1 MKTRVFADT
10 GELAREAAEWTARAC
25 AEAIAARGVFH
36 LVLAGGTSPKL
47 CYQALRDLDVDWSKV
62 HIWFGDERC
71 VPLGHEDRNDRMA
84 DEALL
89 SHIPIPAS
97 KIHRMAAEL
106 GPDEGAALYA
116 AELAVAP
123 VMDVVH
129 LGMGEDGHT
138 CSLFPGKPA
147 LSDERLVFGVID
159 SPKPPPERVTLGYT
173 VLNKARAALV
183 LTAGKGK
190 RDVLAR
196 IAAGES
202 LPVARVNN
210 AIWYMDQDAAGD
222 SFPA

>member
-1 MKTRVFADT
+1 LKTRVFADT

-222 SFPA
+222 AFPA

>member
-222 SFPA
+222 AFPA